1 MKLQAPLNTLRV
13 SGPSPLGQL
22 PRTQCPHTSEGLLDG
37 NKVRPRG
44 LQGQTTCHVKAG
56 QFPPPGNGTVSDGSQ
71 VGHVHGQLQP
81 PKSWTFPNQ
90 WFVELRCWVN
100 ANGTGQ
106 SQGGHT
112 WYQDKE
118 PWVLELQAVWGY
130 YVSLPIA
137 RCKWGLKEGQDPSEG
152 TQALLSVPR
161 QPACKEGQAQA
172 TDLKTALNICLC
184 LRHNG
189 PQNRTENR
197 HRVRP
202 ARGPDPSQEVASS
215 QRDPS
220 SRSPWTPS
228 LPVEVREY
236 RVGARWCLVLAG
248 ALPPQAPG

>member
-1 MKLQAPLNTLRV
+1 MTGAK
-13 SGPSPLGQL
+13 S
-22 PRTQCPHTSEGLLDG
+22 
-37 NKVRPRG
+37 
-44 LQGQTTCHVKAG
+44 
-56 QFPPPGNGTVSDGSQ
+56 
-71 VGHVHGQLQP
+71 GHVHGQLQP

-100 ANGTGQ
+100 DNGTGQ
-106 SQGGHT
+106 SQGGQT